1 MTAPPRLI
9 ILRIKLKVHYSNTV
23 FLFYITKNNLP
34 SLLNTVNGI
43 AFNDIKEINSD
54 TASPF
59 SIV

>member
-9 ILRIKLKVHYSNTV
+9 ILCLKLKVHYSNTV
-23 FLFYITKNNLP
+23 FLFYIAKNNLP

-43 AFNDIKEINSD
+43 VFKDIKETNSG

-59 SIV
+59 SIG